1 MYRRIPRGP
10 HSVLEH
16 LISGAGTACP
26 PYRQYA
32 PSFPEKATPGYRTIS
47 TLVGLGHLVVVAG
60 LARRSAR
67 VAEIAVE
74 DLEPVL
80 VCYFARSCQQGY
92 GSWDA
97 KEGVAVQ
104 WLLNEY
110 Q

>member
-1 MYRRIPRGP
+1 MGP
-10 HSVLEH
+10 
-16 LISGAGTACP
+16 
-26 PYRQYA
+26 
-32 PSFPEKATPGYRTIS
+32 
-47 TLVGLGHLVVVAG
+47 GHLVVVAG

-97 KEGVAVQ
+97 KEGVAV
-104 WLLNEY
+104 EY
-110 Q
+110 RVRARLYAGEQGLWGFQNLGTNS